1 MVAEAS
7 GLTLAL
13 ALLPLWP
20 WPPITLRKAPLPVPE
35 PRPRSEPCGPIP
47 GMTSPQSTENECRLD
62 RFGVELR
69 LGEKRGLDFG
79 ELRAVSPFSFCT
91 GCTGDARRLRA
102 AVAADAA
109 AWLPLLLG
117 DIHGD
122 VLFSGEPEPEFAD
135 TVSPPLPAAVVEDL
149 LVPPLLLLLLLLLLG
164 CRCRR
169 QLGVFVGEPSPQAC
183 ASFLP
188 RVRLARLL
196 SWKSTPE
203 ALTSGMTSPPP
214 DRVVAADECS
224 PGFEARDATQLRRLE

>member
-1 MVAEAS
+1 MADFPTRGPPRTTSRYLLVAEAS

-20 WPPITLRKAPLPVPE
+20 WPPTTLRKAPLPVPE
-35 PRPRSEPCGPIP
+35 PRPRSEPWGPIP
-47 GMTSPQSTENECRLD
+47 GMTSPQSTEKECRLD

-91 GCTGDARRLRA
+91 GWTGDAIRLRA

-122 VLFSGEPEPEFAD
+122 VLFSGEPEPEPVFAEPL
-135 TVSPPLPAAVVEDL
+135 SLPLPEAVVDDL
-149 LVPPLLLLLLLLLLG
+149 LGLLLLLG
-164 CRCRR
+164 CRWRR
-169 QLGVFVGEPSPQAC
+169 QLGVLVGEPSPHA
-183 ASFLP
+183 
-188 RVRLARLL
+188 
-196 SWKSTPE
+196 
-203 ALTSGMTSPPP
+203 
-214 DRVVAADECS
+214 
-224 PGFEARDATQLRRLE
+224 